1 MLLRESILIIKNKYS
16 LKVLQILTKFL
27 LKFKE
32 IVIENFNE
40 WQYQC
45 KIPRNT
51 GLKQRSY
58 TNGT

>member
-40 WQYQC
+40 
-45 KIPRNT
+45 
-51 GLKQRSY
+51 
-58 TNGT
+58 